1 MLTKKM
7 ISDLYELGY
16 SDNDISVMNF
26 DKLYNILNKEI
37 PDIPFTITTSMKK
50 KLSKKGY
57 SKNEIDSMRIDEA
70 KNILKDNFNW

>member
-1 MLTKKM
+1 
-7 ISDLYELGY
+7 
-16 SDNDISVMNF
+16 
-26 DKLYNILNKEI
+26 
-37 PDIPFTITTSMKK
+37 MKK